1 MNSAPPSPAESP
13 RRMQNVF
20 DDDSIYAKSF
30 DLKQVV
36 RLLHWM
42 RPYRVHALSAVAMVL
57 LSATCAVLAPTVIS
71 RVFLDDIV
79 LHSSARG
86 FADFGQKALNHWTVA
101 TFSIPPL
108 AAACVQFMVW
118 VLLWATFARS
128 FGVMLGRAIL
138 NTLRDL

>member
-1 MNSAPPSPAESP
+1 MSSAAASPPAES
-13 RRMQNVF
+13 RRRLQNVF

-30 DLKQVV
+30 DLKQIL
-36 RLLHWM
+36 RLLRWM
-42 RPYRVHALSAVAMVL
+42 RPYRAHALSAVAMVL

-86 FADFGQKALNHWTVA
+86 FADFGQKALNHWIVA
-101 TFSIPPL
+101 ALSLPPL

-118 VLLWATFARS
+118 VLLWAAFARG
-128 FGVMLGRAIL
+128 FGVTLGRAIL
-138 NTLRDL
+138 NTL